1 MVQLFG
7 LPGLRSWFNLI
18 SNQQSIVSLL
28 LILSFAYRCLDLDSN
43 SRSGDSVIL
52 SAVREEQ
59 LALLFQ
65 HLDTYET
72 EIRITTKIE
81 EANDRTLLYKL

>member
-1 MVQLFG
+1 MGYDNKNNHKILRVLHLTADWIIPDHLLG
-7 LPGLRSWFNLI
+7 L
-18 SNQQSIVSLL
+18 SLKGNTY
-28 LILSFAYRCLDLDSN
+28 FRFRRCLDLDSN

-65 HLDTYET
+65 HLDT
-72 EIRITTKIE
+72 
-81 EANDRTLLYKL
+81 